1 MDGMS
6 EKFPCLKDNLPYCF
20 RRLLIYP
27 DILYN
32 KMDSFFIR
40 PETPDDI
47 SAIFEV
53 NFQAFA
59 HYDEANLVNTLRD
72 SNIFNPE
79 LSLVAVCRDRII
91 GHIMF
96 PPVTIESSL
105 GSIPA
110 VALAPLV
117 VHPEY
122 QCLGVGTALVEE
134 GLNACRS
141 FGHRIVIV
149 VGHPGYYP
157 RYGFHPARTH
167 GIVAPFVVA
176 DDVFMVLA
184 LVPGALDGI
193 QGTVRY
199 PDAFDAVVGIR
210 ITNGEK
216 INLLS

>member
-1 MDGMS
+1 MI
-6 EKFPCLKDNLPYCF
+6 LP
-20 RRLLIYP
+20 
-27 DILYN
+27 
-32 KMDSFFIR
+32 
-40 PETPDDI
+40 
-47 SAIFEV
+47 AIFEV

-79 LSLVAVCRDRII
+79 LSLVAVCGDRII

-96 PPVTIESSL
+96 PPVTIESPLAST
-105 GSIPA
+105 PA

-117 VHPEY
+117 VHPDY
-122 QCLGVGTALVEE
+122 QCLGVGSALVEE

-157 RYGFHPARTH
+157 RYGFRSAREL
-167 GIVAPFVVA
+167 
-176 DDVFMVLA
+176 MVSWHHLLLLMMYSWYSA
-184 LVPGALDGI
+184 LSPVHLMEFRVP
-193 QGTVRY
+193 Y
-199 PDAFDAVVGIR
+199 SIR
-210 ITNGEK
+210 KHLMQLSASGLTNGEK